1 MRNKESKELS
11 RESNLPLLG
20 VAFFIRLLEQNLFV
34 NLSIIGFDDNIL
46 LKLQLVLLI
55 HIFKCVGIQV
65 KIIS

>member
-11 RESNLPLLG
+11 RESNLLLLG

-55 HIFKCVGIQV
+55 HIFKRVGIQV